1 MRSSQKA
8 SRVLVLG
15 RQLLMKDRTLRTTPI
30 FVNSFNP
37 ATGKYLSGS
46 NFTHFDT
53 EFQAFE
59 AGSGVKAY
67 PMFPRGPSGYQQ
79 LEDYIYRAYP
89 NADDLVFPPA
99 VFPQ

>member
-1 MRSSQKA
+1 MR
-8 SRVLVLG
+8 
-15 RQLLMKDRTLRTTPI
+15 DRTLRTTPI